1 MKKMN
6 WIVIALITL
15 LAAGSAF
22 AQPQP
27 PSWGQGGDGQM
38 PPPPP
43 CGQGESGQ
51 MMPPPPPPGPPPLEL
66 IVIHFA
72 DQIGLTADQI
82 ETIKAYADG
91 ARDEMRALHDAVRT
105 ALQSG
110 TVAEFLAADRALRD
124 RQAQLAADVL
134 SVLTDAQWQ
143 ALQQVLPPPPPP
155 PPAPP
160 ER

>member
-1 MKKMN
+1 MRKMN
-6 WIVIALITL
+6 WIVVALITL

-27 PSWGQGGDGQM
+27 PSWGPGGNGRM

-43 CGQGESGQ
+43 PCNEGEDCQ
-51 MMPPPPPPGPPPLEL
+51 MPPPPPPGPPPLEL

-72 DQIGLTADQI
+72 DQIGLTADQV

-91 ARDEMRALHDAVRT
+91 ARDELMALHEAVRT
-105 ALQSG
+105 ALQTG
-110 TVAEFLAADRALRD
+110 TVGDFLAAERALRD

-134 SVLTDAQWQ
+134 SVLTEAQWQ

-155 PPAPP
+155 PAPP